1 MNRRLRAVSPRPG
14 WRSLASL
21 QSTDVTP
28 ILVLFVLPLAALLV
42 DHQWIFGD
50 PVRDPWIY
58 YGYFRNG
65 PDYLATFKQLYY
77 SSRLSVILPGYW
89 IHSLLAPIPA
99 NLVLHLGMYWAS
111 LFSFYGIARAFFGT
125 GTALLSALCL
135 GSNPFFLLAVGQN
148 YVDGFGITYF
158 LLALLG
164 LTLAGRVRFW
174 KISLVFAGVC
184 AAAMISANLFY
195 AVYLPFLVVFFLND
209 RRETPRAIPA
219 SAALF
224 SAGGAAVFASLGFLS
239 KAAGGSFLYLL
250 SSGRFVRGFVQ
261 HVNPFKA
268 PWPQWLPGA
277 VWLSVPM
284 IILIGSLIVLS
295 RSRSREA
302 GDAGRRIRSAQL
314 LFIAFALLMLGLQLS
329 PYAAVLQYSYYASLM
344 IPLASLAFAGQVA
357 FLLRASPP
365 PGWLSGLAFA
375 AAVLTA
381 GMDLNDPQR
390 LPLSHFPALLAL
402 LVGLGAPIALWV
414 GATGART
421 AAILL
426 LSAAA
431 SQGVAKQFV
440 PFGRPFEQ
448 FHQDRASLFREID
461 DSITAVRQIDRSGNV
476 FFWWNASEDLA
487 QVYDCIAATSL
498 SGKRI
503 VNLGFPDTRG
513 GVMAEGGRMTPH
525 MKIAVLSREPQFAK
539 AESALSQIGLHGRL
553 LTTRR
558 IAVTNGGFTMMFL
571 ELARASRRAN

>member
-1 MNRRLRAVSPRPG
+1 MAPM
-14 WRSLASL
+14 
-21 QSTDVTP
+21 
-28 ILVLFVLPLAALLV
+28 LVLFLLPLAILLV

-65 PDYLATFKQLYY
+65 PEYLATFKQLYY
-77 SSRLSVILPGYW
+77 SSRPSVIFPGYW
-89 IHSLLAPIPA
+89 VHSLLAPIPG

-111 LFSFYGIARAFFGT
+111 LFSFYAVARVFFGARA
-125 GTALLSALCL
+125 ALLSALCL

-164 LTLAGRVRFW
+164 LTVAGRGRFR
-174 KISLVFAGVC
+174 KISLAFAGAC

-195 AVYLPFLVVFFLND
+195 VIFLPFIVVFFLNVD
-209 RRETPRAIPA
+209 RRERPREILP

-224 SAGGAAVFASLGFLS
+224 SAGGAAAFASFGFLS

-250 SSGRFVRGFVQ
+250 SSSRFVRSFVQ
-261 HVNPFKA
+261 QANPFKA
-268 PWPQWLPGA
+268 PWRQWLPGA
-277 VWLSVPM
+277 VWLSVPV
-284 IILIGSLIVLS
+284 IISIGSLIVLI
-295 RSRSREA
+295 RSRPREA
-302 GDAGRRIRSAQL
+302 GGTGRRVRFAQL
-314 LFIAFALLMLGLQLS
+314 LFIAFAFLMLGCQLS
-329 PYAAVLQYSYYASLM
+329 PYAAVLQYSYYASLL

-357 FLLRASPP
+357 FLLRAAPS
-365 PGWLSGLAFA
+365 PGWLPGLILA

-381 GMDLNDPQR
+381 GLGLNDPQR
-390 LPLSHFPALLAL
+390 LPLSRFPALLAL
-402 LVGLGAPIALWV
+402 LVGLGAPIALWI
-414 GATGART
+414 GAAGART

-426 LSAAA
+426 LSVAV
-431 SQGVAKQFV
+431 SQSVAKQFV
-440 PFGRPFEQ
+440 PFGRSFEQ

-461 DSITAVRQIDRSGNV
+461 ESITAVRQIDRSGNV
-476 FFWWNASEDLA
+476 FFWWDASEDLA

-513 GVMAEGGRMTPH
+513 GVMADGGRMTPH
-525 MKIAVLSREPQFAK
+525 MKIVILSREPQFAK
-539 AESALSQIGLHGRL
+539 AENALSRIGLHGRL
-553 LTTRR
+553 LTTKR

-571 ELARASRRAN
+571 ELARDPAARRAVGPDSVRPPST